1 MKSNSRRYLSY
12 AAVLVSGGMIGA
24 SLTDWRVSNILEGT
38 YKYDIEVTVTDSD
51 TGEKVPNLRIKSPS
65 VSSSPL
71 FQQSTGMTGGS
82 DGIIGISGIAY
93 ESRTWT
99 FGSDDYHDK
108 ELSIN
113 DQTQRSI
120 DIRLEPKKSNESQM
134 ASPRKPSD

>member
-1 MKSNSRRYLSY
+1 
-12 AAVLVSGGMIGA
+12 MIGA